1 LFSYRIQHIQIR
13 NVSVMSARKV
23 LLVEDDLNLGIV
35 TKDFLEMEGFSV
47 KHSLDGESGKE
58 AFLNKRFDIVI
69 IDVMLPLLDG
79 FSLAEYIRDRDKSI
93 PLIFLTAKSMKED
106 RIKGFKV
113 GADDYITKP
122 FSTEELVLR
131 INAVLRRTEGND
143 TAVVAP
149 EVYGFG
155 IFEFEYSEQT
165 LKTNDQNIQL
175 TKKEAEVLRMLC
187 KYQNKLL
194 KREVALKEIWGAN
207 DYFMGRSMDVYIAKL
222 RKLLKKD
229 PRISIINVHN
239 TGFKLSI
246 DPAG

>member
-1 LFSYRIQHIQIR
+1 
-13 NVSVMSARKV
+13 MSTRKV

-47 KHSLDGESGKE
+47 KHCLDGESGRE
-58 AFLNKRFDIVI
+58 AFLNKRFDMVI

-79 FSLAEYIRDRDKSI
+79 FSLAEYIRDRDRAI

-106 RIKGFKV
+106 RIKGFRI

-131 INAVLRRTEGND
+131 INAVLRRLESSMPVTED
-143 TAVVAP
+143 P
-149 EVYGFG
+149 EVYQFG
-155 IFEFEYSEQT
+155 MFEFEYSEQI
-165 LKTNDQNIQL
+165 LKTGDQQIQL

-222 RKLLKKD
+222 RKILKKD
-229 PRISIINVHN
+229 PGVSIINVHN

-246 DPAG
+246 DHPE